1 MTRALIAILLVACS
15 TSTNPSPSHT
25 SAAAENL
32 GAEERAAEDAERPA
46 NEAAAEEGPRPIL
59 VELFTSQGC
68 SSCPPADELL
78 RTINESTDVDV
89 IALSFHVDYWD
100 YIGWRDPFS
109 MPAASQ
115 RQRAYAARLAAGRS
129 YTPQLVVHGRAEL
142 VGSRSKAARAAIE
155 AANKQS
161 GSQVK
166 LAASVSASGS
176 KQVKVDLVADG
187 LAKNDELY
195 AVIYESDLATKVT
208 RGENRGRKINNDY
221 VVRSLVQV
229 EPGRSVL
236 DIKSDWETDNLGVVI
251 FAQDKRTLQ
260 IQAVRRY
267 EL

>member
-15 TSTNPSPSHT
+15 TSTSSSPAPT
-25 SAAAENL
+25 SAAAENW
-32 GAEERAAEDAERPA
+32 GSEETGSADTERLSI
-46 NEAAAEEGPRPIL
+46 EAAAEDGPRPIL

-89 IALSFHVDYWD
+89 VALSFHVDYWD

-109 MPAASQ
+109 LPAASK

-129 YTPQLVVHGRAEL
+129 YTPQLVVHGRAEM
-142 VGSRSKAARAAIE
+142 VGSRAKAARAAI
-155 AANKQS
+155 AAVSKQS
-161 GSQVK
+161 DSQVK

-176 KQVKVDLVADG
+176 KQVNVDIVADG

-208 RGENRGRKINNDY
+208 RGENRGRKIKNDY
-221 VVRSLVQV
+221 VVRSLERV

-236 DIKSDWETDNLGVVI
+236 DIKADWQAKNLGVVI